1 MMSEIE
7 AGDGW
12 RLIDTEKDTPMK
24 GDQAFCGPGRW
35 MNRNYRNR
43 PFNKS
48 VVYRRRITAKP
59 EAMPSL
65 VDSVKRIRHF
75 ATGRCDMPLET
86 RLQCIAKECEAS
98 LSKLDAD
105 WREAQEGAK

>member
-1 MMSEIE
+1 MS
-7 AGDGW
+7 
-12 RLIDTEKDTPMK
+12 
-24 GDQAFCGPGRW
+24 
-35 MNRNYRNR
+35 
-43 PFNKS
+43 NKS
-48 VVYRRRITAKP
+48 DQTKP
-59 EAMPSL
+59 EPLEIDEELTKDARLSALPPL